1 MGKATYVVAG
11 FNGFYATSK
20 DGKRWKEN
28 TGREG
33 NTYNLITFGEEEC
46 LISGTRGRASI
57 FTYSKN
63 GSKWDT
69 TYKNTGWRQSPK
81 MAFKYKGKIYGM
93 LGDVSN
99 INKTKPKLIESTDG
113 QKWTEPK
120 EISKEKNK
128 MLKKCCIVDDKI
140 VAVGDYGRK
149 SVATDPY
156 TWKDAKDTKAIV
168 N

>member
-11 FNGFYATSK
+11 LNGFYATSK

-81 MAFKYKGKIYGM
+81 MAFKYKGKIFKNHNGAE
-93 LGDVSN
+93 LLRIFRSDTFKSTTNSN
-99 INKTKPKLIESTDG
+99 TL
-113 QKWTEPK
+113 
-120 EISKEKNK
+120 
-128 MLKKCCIVDDKI
+128 DKI
-140 VAVGDYGRK
+140 KV
-149 SVATDPY
+149 
-156 TWKDAKDTKAIV
+156 
-168 N
+168 